1 MKEQILEALRA
12 KFPGRSA
19 VILGR
24 IADKLAKT
32 ATTPEQVTTAVE
44 GVTPELIEVIESY
57 GDSRATE
64 ASTTAVTNYE
74 AKYGLREGKP
84 TTQPAPTGEG
94 KPTTQPA
101 PTGEGN
107 DNAPKGQAD
116 EGVPAWAVSLTERVT
131 ALQNELNRR
140 DAERTTTGR
149 RQALEAIYGHLPEP
163 LRKGYERIPLDT
175 LSDDEFTKLSAD
187 VTAEVGEIGQAFA
200 AKGAVFSTPSAHHG
214 GATAQKEL
222 TKEQIEEINRR
233 GGKPADGEQPF

>member
-1 MKEQILEALRA
+1 MKEQILEVLRS

-84 TTQPAPTGEG
+84 TTP
-94 KPTTQPA
+94 PA

-116 EGVPAWAVSLTERVT
+116 GDVPAWAS
-131 ALQNELNRR
+131 ALIEQVAQLKDRQNKQ
-140 DAERTTTGR
+140 DAERTTTVR

-214 GATAQKEL
+214 GAGAQKEL
-222 TKEQIEEINRR
+222 TKEQIEAINHR

>member
-84 TTQPAPTGEG
+84 TTP
-94 KPTTQPA
+94 PA

-116 EGVPAWAVSLTERVT
+116 ESVPAWATSLVERVT

-214 GATAQKEL
+214 GAGAQKEL

>member
-1 MKEQILEALRA
+1 MKEQLLEALRA

-19 VILGR
+19 MILGR

-84 TTQPAPTGEG
+84 TTP
-94 KPTTQPA
+94 PA

-116 EGVPAWAVSLTERVT
+116 ESVPAWATSLVERVT

-175 LSDDEFTKLSAD
+175 LSDDDFTKLTAD

-214 GATAQKEL
+214 GAGAQKEL

>member
-1 MKEQILEALRA
+1 MKEKILEALRA

-64 ASTTAVTNYE
+64 ASTTAVANYE

-84 TTQPAPTGEG
+84 TTP
-94 KPTTQPA
+94 PA

-116 EGVPAWAVSLTERVT
+116 ESVPAWATSLVERVT

-214 GATAQKEL
+214 GAGTQKEL
-222 TKEQIEEINRR
+222 TKEQIEVINHR

>member
-1 MKEQILEALRA
+1 MKEQILEALRS

-84 TTQPAPTGEG
+84 TTP
-94 KPTTQPA
+94 PA

-107 DNAPKGQAD
+107 DNAPKEQAD
-116 EGVPAWAVSLTERVT
+116 ESVPAWAVSLTERVT
-131 ALQNELNRR
+131 ALQNEMNRR

-149 RQALEAIYGHLPEP
+149 RQAFEAIYGHLPEP

-175 LSDDEFTKLSAD
+175 LSDEEFTKLSAD

-214 GATAQKEL
+214 GAGTQKEL
-222 TKEQIEEINRR
+222 TKEQIEVINHR

>member
-1 MKEQILEALRA
+1 MKEQILEALRS

-24 IADKLAKT
+24 IAEKLAKT

-84 TTQPAPTGEG
+84 TTP
-94 KPTTQPA
+94 PA

-116 EGVPAWAVSLTERVT
+116 EGVPAWATSLVERVT

-175 LSDDEFTKLSAD
+175 LSDDEFAKLSAD
-187 VTAEVGEIGQAFA
+187 VTAEVGEIGKAFSA
-200 AKGAVFSTPSAHHG
+200 RGAVFSTPSAHHG
-214 GATAQKEL
+214 GAGAQKEL
-222 TKEQIEEINRR
+222 TKEQIEEINHR

>member
-24 IADKLAKT
+24 IADKMAKT

-84 TTQPAPTGEG
+84 TTP
-94 KPTTQPA
+94 PA

-116 EGVPAWAVSLTERVT
+116 EPVPAWAASLSERVT

-163 LRKGYERIPLDT
+163 LRKGYERISLDT

-187 VTAEVGEIGQAFA
+187 ITAEVGEIGQAFA

-214 GATAQKEL
+214 GAGAQKEL
-222 TKEQIEEINRR
+222 TKEQIETINHR

>member
-19 VILGR
+19 MILGR

-84 TTQPAPTGEG
+84 TTP
-94 KPTTQPA
+94 PA

-116 EGVPAWAVSLTERVT
+116 ESVPAWATSLVERVT

-175 LSDDEFTKLSAD
+175 LSDDDFTKLSAD
-187 VTAEVGEIGQAFA
+187 VTAEVGEIGQTFA

-214 GATAQKEL
+214 GAGAQKEL

>member
-1 MKEQILEALRA
+1 MKEQILEALRS

-84 TTQPAPTGEG
+84 TTPPAPTS
-94 KPTTQPA
+94 
-101 PTGEGN
+101 EGN

-116 EGVPAWAVSLTERVT
+116 GDVPAWAS
-131 ALQNELNRR
+131 ALIEQVAQLKDRQNKQ

-163 LRKGYERIPLDT
+163 LRKGYERISLDT
-175 LSDDEFTKLSAD
+175 LSDDEFTKLTAD

-214 GATAQKEL
+214 GAGAQKEL
-222 TKEQIEEINRR
+222 TKEQIEAINHR

>member
-32 ATTPEQVTTAVE
+32 ATTPELVTTAVE

-84 TTQPAPTGEG
+84 TTPPAPTGD
-94 KPTTQPA
+94 
-101 PTGEGN
+101 GN

-116 EGVPAWAVSLTERVT
+116 ESVPAWAVSLTERVT

-149 RQALEAIYGHLPEP
+149 RTALEAIYGRLPEQ
-163 LRKGYERIPLDT
+163 LRKGYERIQLDALT
-175 LSDDEFTKLSAD
+175 DEEFTKLTAD
-187 VTAEVGEIGQAFA
+187 VTAEVAEIGQGLS
-200 AKGAVFSTPSAHHG
+200 AKGAVFSTPASHHG
-214 GATAQKEL
+214 GAGAQKEL
-222 TKEQIEEINRR
+222 TKEQIEAINYRS
-233 GGKPADGEQPF
+233 GKPADGEQPF

>member
-84 TTQPAPTGEG
+84 TTP
-94 KPTTQPA
+94 PA

-116 EGVPAWAVSLTERVT
+116 ESVPAWATSLVERVT

-149 RQALEAIYGHLPEP
+149 RQALEAIYGRLPEP
-163 LRKGYERIPLDT
+163 LRKGYERISLDT

-214 GATAQKEL
+214 GAGAQKEL
-222 TKEQIEEINRR
+222 TKEQIEEINHR

>member
-19 VILGR
+19 MILGR
-24 IADKLAKT
+24 IAEKLAKT

-84 TTQPAPTGEG
+84 TTPPAPTGD
-94 KPTTQPA
+94 
-101 PTGEGN
+101 GN

-116 EGVPAWAVSLTERVT
+116 EGVPAWATSLVERVT

-214 GATAQKEL
+214 GAGAQKEL

>member
-1 MKEQILEALRA
+1 MKEQILEALRS

-44 GVTPELIEVIESY
+44 GVIPELIEVIESY

-64 ASTTAVTNYE
+64 ASTTAVANYE

-84 TTQPAPTGEG
+84 TTP
-94 KPTTQPA
+94 PA

-107 DNAPKGQAD
+107 DNAPKGQSD
-116 EGVPAWAVSLTERVT
+116 ENVPAWAVSLTERVT

-214 GATAQKEL
+214 GAGAQKEL

>member
-1 MKEQILEALRA
+1 MKEQLLEALRA
-12 KFPGRSA
+12 KFQGRSA

-84 TTQPAPTGEG
+84 TTP
-94 KPTTQPA
+94 PA

-116 EGVPAWAVSLTERVT
+116 GDVPAWAS
-131 ALQNELNRR
+131 ALIEQVEQLKDRQNKQ
-140 DAERTTTGR
+140 DVERTTTGR
-149 RQALEAIYGHLPEP
+149 RQTLEAIYGHLPEP

-175 LSDDEFTKLSAD
+175 LSDEEFTKLSAD

-214 GATAQKEL
+214 GASAQKEL
-222 TKEQIEEINRR
+222 TKEQIEAINHR

>member
-24 IADKLAKT
+24 ISDKLAKT

-84 TTQPAPTGEG
+84 TTPPAPTGN
-94 KPTTQPA
+94 
-101 PTGEGN
+101 GN

-116 EGVPAWAVSLTERVT
+116 EGVPAWAVSLSERVT

-214 GATAQKEL
+214 GASAQKEL
-222 TKEQIEEINRR
+222 TKEQIEVINHR

>member
-1 MKEQILEALRA
+1 MKEQILEALRS

-84 TTQPAPTGEG
+84 TTT
-94 KPTTQPA
+94 PA

-116 EGVPAWAVSLTERVT
+116 ESVPAWATSLVERVT

-175 LSDDEFTKLSAD
+175 LSDDEFTKLTAD

-214 GATAQKEL
+214 GAGTQKEL

>member
-1 MKEQILEALRA
+1 MKEQILEALRS

-64 ASTTAVTNYE
+64 ASTTAVANYE

-84 TTQPAPTGEG
+84 TTP
-94 KPTTQPA
+94 PA

-107 DNAPKGQAD
+107 DNAPKGQSD
-116 EGVPAWAVSLTERVT
+116 ENVPAWAVSLTERVT

-214 GATAQKEL
+214 GAGAQKEL

>member
-1 MKEQILEALRA
+1 MKEQILEALRS

-32 ATTPEQVTTAVE
+32 VTTPEQVTTAVE

-84 TTQPAPTGEG
+84 ATP
-94 KPTTQPA
+94 PA

-116 EGVPAWAVSLTERVT
+116 GDVPAWAS
-131 ALQNELNRR
+131 ALIEQVAQLKDRQNKQ

-214 GATAQKEL
+214 GAGTQKEL
-222 TKEQIEEINRR
+222 TKEQIEAINHR

>member
-19 VILGR
+19 MILGR

-84 TTQPAPTGEG
+84 TTP
-94 KPTTQPA
+94 PA

-116 EGVPAWAVSLTERVT
+116 ESVPAWATSLVERVT

-175 LSDDEFTKLSAD
+175 LSDDDFTKLTAD
-187 VTAEVGEIGQAFA
+187 VTAEVGEIGQALA

-214 GATAQKEL
+214 GAGAQKEL

>member
-1 MKEQILEALRA
+1 MKEQILEALRS
-12 KFPGRSA
+12 KFPGRNA
-19 VILGR
+19 TILGR

-32 ATTPEQVTTAVE
+32 ATTPELVTTAVE

-84 TTQPAPTGEG
+84 TTPPAPTG
-94 KPTTQPA
+94 K
-101 PTGEGN
+101 GN

-116 EGVPAWAVSLTERVT
+116 GDVPAWASALIEQVAQLKDRQNKQDVERM
-131 ALQNELNRR
+131 A
-140 DAERTTTGR
+140 TGR

-175 LSDDEFTKLSAD
+175 LSDDEFAKLSSD

-200 AKGAVFSTPSAHHG
+200 AKGAVFSTPSPHHG
-214 GATAQKEL
+214 GAGAQKEL
-222 TKEQIEEINRR
+222 TKEQIAVINHR

>member
-1 MKEQILEALRA
+1 MKEQILEALRS

-84 TTQPAPTGEG
+84 TTP
-94 KPTTQPA
+94 PA

-116 EGVPAWAVSLTERVT
+116 GDVPAWAS
-131 ALQNELNRR
+131 ALIEQVAQLKDRQNKQ

-163 LRKGYERIPLDT
+163 LRKGYERISLDT

-214 GATAQKEL
+214 GAGAQKEL
-222 TKEQIEEINRR
+222 TKEQIEAINHR

>member
-64 ASTTAVTNYE
+64 ASATAVTNYE

-84 TTQPAPTGEG
+84 TTP
-94 KPTTQPA
+94 PA

-116 EGVPAWAVSLTERVT
+116 GDVPAWAS
-131 ALQNELNRR
+131 ALIEQVAQLKDRQNKQ

-163 LRKGYERIPLDT
+163 LRKGYERISLDT

-214 GATAQKEL
+214 GAGAQKEL
-222 TKEQIEEINRR
+222 TKEQIEAINHR

>member
-1 MKEQILEALRA
+1 MKEKILEALRA

-84 TTQPAPTGEG
+84 TTP
-94 KPTTQPA
+94 PA

-116 EGVPAWAVSLTERVT
+116 ESVPAWATSLVERVT

-149 RQALEAIYGHLPEP
+149 RQALEAIYGRLPEP
-163 LRKGYERIPLDT
+163 LRKGYERISLDT

-214 GATAQKEL
+214 GAGAQKEL
-222 TKEQIEEINRR
+222 TKEQIEEINHR

>member
-1 MKEQILEALRA
+1 MKEKLLEALRT
-12 KFPGRSA
+12 KFPGRSTT
-19 VILGR
+19 ILGR

-32 ATTPEQVTTAVE
+32 VTTPEQVTTAVE

-84 TTQPAPTGEG
+84 TTP
-94 KPTTQPA
+94 PA

-107 DNAPKGQAD
+107 DNAPKGQTD
-116 EGVPAWAVSLTERVT
+116 ESVPAWATSLVERVE

-175 LSDDEFTKLSAD
+175 LSDEEFTKLSAD

-200 AKGAVFSTPSAHHG
+200 AKGAVFSTPSAHNG
-214 GATAQKEL
+214 GASTQKEL
-222 TKEQIEEINRR
+222 TDEQIKEINRR

>member
-1 MKEQILEALRA
+1 MKEKLLEALRT
-12 KFPGRSA
+12 KFPGRSTT
-19 VILGR
+19 ILGR

-32 ATTPEQVTTAVE
+32 VTTPELVTTAVE

-84 TTQPAPTGEG
+84 TTPPAPTGD
-94 KPTTQPA
+94 
-101 PTGEGN
+101 GN
-107 DNAPKGQAD
+107 DNAPKEQTD
-116 EGVPAWAVSLTERVT
+116 EGVPAWATSLVERVT

-163 LRKGYERIPLDT
+163 LRKGYDRIPLDT
-175 LSDDEFTKLSAD
+175 LSDDEFTKLSAE

-214 GATAQKEL
+214 GAGAQKEL

>member
-1 MKEQILEALRA
+1 MKEQILEALRS

-19 VILGR
+19 IILGR

-84 TTQPAPTGEG
+84 TTP
-94 KPTTQPA
+94 PA

-116 EGVPAWAVSLTERVT
+116 ESVPAWAVSLTERVT

-214 GATAQKEL
+214 GAGAQKEL

-233 GGKPADGEQPF
+233 GGKTADGEQPF

>member
-1 MKEQILEALRA
+1 MKEKILEALRS

-84 TTQPAPTGEG
+84 TTP
-94 KPTTQPA
+94 PA

-107 DNAPKGQAD
+107 DNAPKEQAD
-116 EGVPAWAVSLTERVT
+116 ESVPAWAVSLTERVT
-131 ALQNELNRR
+131 ALQNEMNRR

-149 RQALEAIYGHLPEP
+149 RQAFEAIYGHLPEP

-214 GATAQKEL
+214 GASAQKEL

>member
-1 MKEQILEALRA
+1 M
-12 KFPGRSA
+12 
-19 VILGR
+19 ILGR

-84 TTQPAPTGEG
+84 TTP
-94 KPTTQPA
+94 PA

-116 EGVPAWAVSLTERVT
+116 ESVPAWATSLVERVT

-175 LSDDEFTKLSAD
+175 LSDDDFTKLTAD
-187 VTAEVGEIGQAFA
+187 VTAEVGEIGQALA

-214 GATAQKEL
+214 GAGAQKEL

>member
-1 MKEQILEALRA
+1 MKEQILEALRS

-24 IADKLAKT
+24 IADKLSKT

-84 TTQPAPTGEG
+84 TTP
-94 KPTTQPA
+94 PA

-116 EGVPAWAVSLTERVT
+116 ESVPAWAVSLTERVT

-163 LRKGYERIPLDT
+163 LRKGYERISLDT

-214 GATAQKEL
+214 GAGAQKEL

>member
-1 MKEQILEALRA
+1 MKEQILEALRS

-24 IADKLAKT
+24 IAEKLAKT

-84 TTQPAPTGEG
+84 TTP
-94 KPTTQPA
+94 PA

-116 EGVPAWAVSLTERVT
+116 ESVPAWAVSLTERVT

-175 LSDDEFTKLSAD
+175 LSDDDFTKLTAD

-214 GATAQKEL
+214 GAGTQKEL

>member
-1 MKEQILEALRA
+1 MKEQLLEALRS

-84 TTQPAPTGEG
+84 TTPPAPTGD
-94 KPTTQPA
+94 
-101 PTGEGN
+101 GN
-107 DNAPKGQAD
+107 DNAPKGQTD
-116 EGVPAWAVSLTERVT
+116 GDVPAWAS
-131 ALQNELNRR
+131 ALIEQVAQLKDRQNKQ

-149 RQALEAIYGHLPEP
+149 RQALEAIYGRLPEP

-214 GATAQKEL
+214 GAGAQKEL
-222 TKEQIEEINRR
+222 TKEQIETINHR

>member
-1 MKEQILEALRA
+1 MKEQILEALRS

-84 TTQPAPTGEG
+84 TTP
-94 KPTTQPA
+94 PA

-116 EGVPAWAVSLTERVT
+116 ESVPAWAVSLTERVT

-187 VTAEVGEIGQAFA
+187 VTAEVGEIGQALA

-214 GATAQKEL
+214 GAGAQKEL

>member
-1 MKEQILEALRA
+1 MKEQILEALRS

-19 VILGR
+19 MILGR

-84 TTQPAPTGEG
+84 TTP
-94 KPTTQPA
+94 PA

-116 EGVPAWAVSLTERVT
+116 EGVPAWATSLVERVT
-131 ALQNELNRR
+131 ALQAELNRR

-163 LRKGYERIPLDT
+163 LRKGYERISLDT

-187 VTAEVGEIGQAFA
+187 VTAEVGEIGQALS

-214 GATAQKEL
+214 GASAQKEL

>member
-1 MKEQILEALRA
+1 MKEQILEALRS

-84 TTQPAPTGEG
+84 TTPPAPTS
-94 KPTTQPA
+94 
-101 PTGEGN
+101 EGN

-116 EGVPAWAVSLTERVT
+116 GDVPAWAS
-131 ALQNELNRR
+131 ALIEQVAQLKDRQNKQ

-163 LRKGYERIPLDT
+163 LRKGYERISLDT
-175 LSDDEFTKLSAD
+175 LSDDEFTKLTAD

-214 GATAQKEL
+214 GAGTQKEL
-222 TKEQIEEINRR
+222 TKEQIEAINHR

>member
-1 MKEQILEALRA
+1 MKEQILEALRS

-84 TTQPAPTGEG
+84 TTT
-94 KPTTQPA
+94 PA

-116 EGVPAWAVSLTERVT
+116 ESVPAWATSLVERVT

-214 GATAQKEL
+214 GAGTQKEL

>member
-1 MKEQILEALRA
+1 MKEQILEALRS

-19 VILGR
+19 IILGR

-84 TTQPAPTGEG
+84 TTP
-94 KPTTQPA
+94 PA

-116 EGVPAWAVSLTERVT
+116 ESVPAWAVSLTERVT

-214 GATAQKEL
+214 GAGAQKEL

>member
-1 MKEQILEALRA
+1 MKERLLEALRS

-44 GVTPELIEVIESY
+44 GVTTELIEVIESY

-64 ASTTAVTNYE
+64 ASTTAVSNYE
-74 AKYGLREGKP
+74 AKYSLKDGKP
-84 TTQPAPTGEG
+84 TTP
-94 KPTTQPA
+94 PA

-107 DNAPKGQAD
+107 DKAPKEQTD
-116 EGVPAWAVSLTERVT
+116 EGVPAWAVSLTERVE

-140 DAERTTTGR
+140 DVERTTTGR

-175 LSDDEFTKLSAD
+175 LSDDEFTKLSAE

-214 GATAQKEL
+214 GAGAQKEL